1 MIQLYIHVDPRHD
14 GWKQMQVHTKRSLTT
29 IPTCGRQ
36 GSTTT
41 NTKLTYN
48 LFTPGPSVR
57 LVENLAEDQLP
68 LLLLLQVPE
77 VVLVHHPVGP
87 LLVEVLFCG
96 NGRSSCWCAA
106 PEPFLLPVC
115 RPLTITGKVLPVLCH
130 IACMPHSDYILR
142 RVHVPLLNALEL
154 RWKKC
159 FLRPLSVIPA
169 VLWNIGFSV
178 PSWHF
183 HNIFGMLQSL
193 DSLFINCQIVIAS
206 PGLRLKRKIEL

>member
-87 LLVEVLFCG
+87 LLVEVLVGVQHQNLFCCPSA
-96 NGRSSCWCAA
+96 GRWPSPARYCRSCATSRA
-106 PEPFLLPVC
+106 C
-115 RPLTITGKVLPVLCH
+115 RTPTVSCDASTCP
-130 IACMPHSDYILR
+130 
-142 RVHVPLLNALEL
+142 LNALEL

-169 VLWNIGFSV
+169 VLWNTGFSV

-193 DSLFINCQIVIAS
+193 VSLFINCQIVIVS

>member
-41 NTKLTYN
+41 NSKLTYN

-68 LLLLLQVPE
+68 LLLLLQVSE

-87 LLVEVLFCG
+87 MLVEALVGVQHQNLF
-96 NGRSSCWCAA
+96 AA
-106 PEPFLLPVC
+106 RLPAVDHH
-115 RPLTITGKVLPVLCH
+115 RQG
-130 IACMPHSDYILR
+130 IAGVVPH
-142 RVHVPLLNALEL
+142 RVHATFQLYLATCPRAPFERPGIALEE
-154 RWKKC
+154 
-159 FLRPLSVIPA
+159 
-169 VLWNIGFSV
+169 
-178 PSWHF
+178 
-183 HNIFGMLQSL
+183 ML
-193 DSLFINCQIVIAS
+193 A
-206 PGLRLKRKIEL
+206 

>member
-1 MIQLYIHVDPRHD
+1 MQHGYFFYRDNKCMHLFRKNWRTGNLNGGCLCYPSNKNQVPEKIILKQMIQLYIHADPRHD

-87 LLVEVLFCG
+87 LLV
-96 NGRSSCWCAA
+96 
-106 PEPFLLPVC
+106 
-115 RPLTITGKVLPVLCH
+115 
-130 IACMPHSDYILR
+130 
-142 RVHVPLLNALEL
+142 
-154 RWKKC
+154 
-159 FLRPLSVIPA
+159 
-169 VLWNIGFSV
+169 
-178 PSWHF
+178 
-183 HNIFGMLQSL
+183 
-193 DSLFINCQIVIAS
+193 
-206 PGLRLKRKIEL
+206 

>member
-36 GSTTT
+36 GSTST

-87 LLVEVLFCG
+87 LLVEVLVGVQHQNLF
-96 NGRSSCWCAA
+96 AA
-106 PEPFLLPVC
+106 RLPAIDHH
-115 RPLTITGKVLPVLCH
+115 RQG
-130 IACMPHSDYILR
+130 IAGLVPHRVHAALRCILR
-142 RVHVPLLNALEL
+142 RVHVPLLNTLEL

-159 FLRPLSVIPA
+159 LLRPLSVIPA
-169 VLWNIGFSV
+169 VLWNTGFSV

-193 DSLFINCQIVIAS
+193 VSLFINCQIVIAS

>member
-87 LLVEVLFCG
+87 LLVEVLVGVQHQKLF
-96 NGRSSCWCAA
+96 AA
-106 PEPFLLPVC
+106 RLPAIDHH
-115 RPLTITGKVLPVLCH
+115 R
-130 IACMPHSDYILR
+130 
-142 RVHVPLLNALEL
+142 
-154 RWKKC
+154 
-159 FLRPLSVIPA
+159 
-169 VLWNIGFSV
+169 
-178 PSWHF
+178 
-183 HNIFGMLQSL
+183 
-193 DSLFINCQIVIAS
+193 
-206 PGLRLKRKIEL
+206 

>member
-14 GWKQMQVHTKRSLTT
+14 GWKQMQVDTKRSLTT

-87 LLVEVLFCG
+87 LLV
-96 NGRSSCWCAA
+96 
-106 PEPFLLPVC
+106 
-115 RPLTITGKVLPVLCH
+115 KVLVGVQHQNLFAARLPDH
-130 IACMPHSDYILR
+130 HRQGIAGLVPH
-142 RVHVPLLNALEL
+142 RVHAALRLYLAMRPCTPFERPGIALEQ
-154 RWKKC
+154 
-159 FLRPLSVIPA
+159 
-169 VLWNIGFSV
+169 
-178 PSWHF
+178 
-183 HNIFGMLQSL
+183 ML
-193 DSLFINCQIVIAS
+193 
-206 PGLRLKRKIEL
+206 P

>member
-1 MIQLYIHVDPRHD
+1 MIQLYIHVDPRHV

-57 LVENLAEDQLP
+57 LVENLAEDQLL

-87 LLVEVLFCG
+87 LLVEVLVGVQHQIIFSA
-96 NGRSSCWCAA
+96 R
-106 PEPFLLPVC
+106 LPAVDHH
-115 RPLTITGKVLPVLCH
+115 RQG
-130 IACMPHSDYILR
+130 IAGLVPH
-142 RVHVPLLNALEL
+142 RVHAALRLYLATRPRAPFERPGIALEE
-154 RWKKC
+154 
-159 FLRPLSVIPA
+159 
-169 VLWNIGFSV
+169 
-178 PSWHF
+178 
-183 HNIFGMLQSL
+183 ML
-193 DSLFINCQIVIAS
+193 
-206 PGLRLKRKIEL
+206 P

>member
-36 GSTTT
+36 GSTST

-87 LLVEVLFCG
+87 LLVEVLVGVQHQNLF
-96 NGRSSCWCAA
+96 AA
-106 PEPFLLPVC
+106 RLPAVDHH
-115 RPLTITGKVLPVLCH
+115 RQG
-130 IACMPHSDYILR
+130 IAGLVPH
-142 RVHVPLLNALEL
+142 RVHA
-154 RWKKC
+154 
-159 FLRPLSVIPA
+159 A
-169 VLWNIGFSV
+169 
-178 PSWHF
+178 
-183 HNIFGMLQSL
+183 
-193 DSLFINCQIVIAS
+193 
-206 PGLRLKRKIEL
+206 LRLHLATRPRAPFESHVVALQEMLA

>member
-1 MIQLYIHVDPRHD
+1 
-14 GWKQMQVHTKRSLTT
+14 MQVHTKRLLTT

-87 LLVEVLFCG
+87 LLVEVLVG
-96 NGRSSCWCAA
+96 VQHQNL
-106 PEPFLLPVC
+106 LLPVC
-115 RPLTITGKVLPVLCH
+115 RILTIIGKVLPVLCH
-130 IACMPHSDYILR
+130 IACMLHSDCILR
-142 RVHVPLLNALEL
+142 HIHVPLLNALEL

-159 FLRPLSVIPA
+159 LLRPLSVIPA
-169 VLWNIGFSV
+169 VLSNTGFSV
-178 PSWHF
+178 RSWHF

-193 DSLFINCQIVIAS
+193 VSLFINCQIVIAS
-206 PGLRLKRKIEL
+206 LGLRLKRKIEL

>member
-87 LLVEVLFCG
+87 LLVKVLVGVQHQNIF
-96 NGRSSCWCAA
+96 SSCLSA
-106 PEPFLLPVC
+106 FDHH
-115 RPLTITGKVLPVLCH
+115 RQG
-130 IACMPHSDYILR
+130 IAGLVPH
-142 RVHVPLLNALEL
+142 RVHA
-154 RWKKC
+154 
-159 FLRPLSVIPA
+159 A
-169 VLWNIGFSV
+169 
-178 PSWHF
+178 
-183 HNIFGMLQSL
+183 
-193 DSLFINCQIVIAS
+193 
-206 PGLRLKRKIEL
+206 LRLYLAKRPRGPFDRPRIAFEEMLA

>member
-77 VVLVHHPVGP
+77 VVLVHHTVDT
-87 LLVEVLFCG
+87 LLVEVLVGVQHQNLFAT
-96 NGRSSCWCAA
+96 R
-106 PEPFLLPVC
+106 LPVADHH
-115 RPLTITGKVLPVLCH
+115 RQG
-130 IACMPHSDYILR
+130 IAGLVPH
-142 RVHVPLLNALEL
+142 RVHAALRLYLATRPRAPFERPSIALEE
-154 RWKKC
+154 
-159 FLRPLSVIPA
+159 
-169 VLWNIGFSV
+169 
-178 PSWHF
+178 
-183 HNIFGMLQSL
+183 ML
-193 DSLFINCQIVIAS
+193 
-206 PGLRLKRKIEL
+206 P

>member
-14 GWKQMQVHTKRSLTT
+14 GWKKMQVHTKRSLTT

-41 NTKLTYN
+41 NTKLTYI

-77 VVLVHHPVGP
+77 VVLVHHPVCLCWSKF
-87 LLVEVLFCG
+87 LLVCSTRTFV
-96 NGRSSCWCAA
+96 
-106 PEPFLLPVC
+106 LPVC

-130 IACMPHSDYILR
+130 IACMPHSDCILR
-142 RVHVPLLNALEL
+142 RIHMPLLNVLEL

-159 FLRPLSVIPA
+159 LLRPLSVIPA

-178 PSWHF
+178 PSSHF

-193 DSLFINCQIVIAS
+193 VSLFINCQIVIAS
-206 PGLRLKRKIEL
+206 PGLRLKIKIEL

>member
-87 LLVEVLFCG
+87 LLVEVLVGVQHQNLFCCP
-96 NGRSSCWCAA
+96 S
-106 PEPFLLPVC
+106 C
-115 RPLTITGKVLPVLCH
+115 RPLTITGKVLPALCH
-130 IACMPHSDYILR
+130 ITCMPHSDCILR

-159 FLRPLSVIPA
+159 FLRPLSVIPV
-169 VLWNIGFSV
+169 VLWNTGFSV
-178 PSWHF
+178 CSWHF

-193 DSLFINCQIVIAS
+193 VSLFINCQIVIAS